1 LQSANPVRVLNSD
14 RVFYWN
20 FNKNNKTAFF
30 KDFAYFRFM
39 KNIIITG
46 TSRGIGYELAL
57 QFANAGHNV
66 LAISRK
72 TPQALIENKNISCLS
87 VDLSD
92 ENEIQKVENFL
103 SQSWKKVDVIIHNAG
118 SLLLK
123 PFSETTQKDFEK
135 IYKVNVFGVANL
147 TRACLPYLQKGSH
160 VVTISSMGGIQGSL
174 KFAGLAAYSSSKGAV
189 ITLSELL
196 AEEYKERGIAFNVL
210 ALGAV
215 QTEMLQ
221 EAFPGYEAPI
231 SAEEMANYIFDFA
244 LTGNKY
250 YNGKVLQVSSTNP

>member
-1 LQSANPVRVLNSD
+1 
-14 RVFYWN
+14 
-20 FNKNNKTAFF
+20 
-30 KDFAYFRFM
+30 M

-46 TSRGIGYELAL
+46 TSRGIGFELAL
-57 QFANAGHNV
+57 QFANAGHQV

-72 TPQALIENKNISCLS
+72 IPQALLGNENITCLS
-87 VDLSD
+87 VDLST
-92 ENEIQKVENFL
+92 ESELVKVSDFL
-103 SQSWKKVDVIIHNAG
+103 SKSWKQIDAVIHNAG

-123 PFSETTQKDFEK
+123 PFSETTQEDFEN

-147 TRACLPYLQKGSH
+147 TRICLPYLQQGSH

-196 AEEYKERGIAFNVL
+196 AEEYKERGISFNVL
-210 ALGAV
+210 ALGSV
-215 QTEMLQ
+215 QTEMLA
-221 EAFPGYEAPI
+221 EAFPGYQAPI
-231 SAEEMANYIFDFA
+231 TAGEMANYIYDFT

-250 YNGKVLQVSSTNP
+250 FNGKVLQVSSTNP

>member
-1 LQSANPVRVLNSD
+1 
-14 RVFYWN
+14 
-20 FNKNNKTAFF
+20 
-30 KDFAYFRFM
+30 M

-72 TPQALIENKNISCLS
+72 TPQALIENSNITCLS
-87 VDLSD
+87 VDLS
-92 ENEIQKVENFL
+92 NEKDLPKIENFL
-103 SQSWKKVDVIIHNAG
+103 SQTWKKVDVIIHNAG

-123 PFSETTQKDFEK
+123 PFGEITANEFEN

-147 TRACLPYLQKGSH
+147 TRICLPFLQKGSH
-160 VVTISSMGGIQGSL
+160 VVTISSMGGIQGSM
-174 KFAGLAAYSSSKGAV
+174 KFAGLSAYSSSKGAV

-196 AEEYKERGIAFNVL
+196 AEEYREQGISFNVL
-210 ALGAV
+210 ALGSV

-221 EAFPGYEAPI
+221 EAFPGYQAPI
-231 SAEEMANYIFDFA
+231 SANEMADYIFNFA

-250 YNGKVLQVSSTNP
+250 FNGKVLQVSSTTP